1 MSRRILL
8 AILGAAFVGIVAGCF
23 LHVRQEWEVQDH
35 DACTRQLFAMDTYMS
50 FTAYGEKGIQ
60 AVDAA
65 MAQVQALDAL
75 LSTGKESSEVSIL
88 NRDGSLK
95 VSEDTAALFQSA
107 YKIYEDTG
115 GIFDPTIYPVMELW
129 GFPSG
134 NYHVATEEELAQVL
148 PLVDA
153 SRVQV
158 VPEEGGAAVTLG
170 KGQKVDFGGIAKGY
184 AAMKVMEIFRTYGIT
199 SGQVSLGGNVQVLGV
214 KPDGTRWKVGIRD
227 PEGGQTDPIAVVSVD
242 NKAVV
247 TSGGYERYFE
257 EAGNTYIHIIDPRTG
272 YPAEGDLLSATVI
285 SEDGT
290 LADALSTSL
299 YIMGKEEACAYWQEH
314 REDFD
319 MVLITEDQIY
329 VTEGIEDSFRS
340 EQTYQ
345 VLAGGR

>member
-95 VSEDTAALFQSA
+95 VSEDTAALFQTA

-299 YIMGKEEACAYWQEH
+299 YIMGKEEACAYWQAH

-329 VTEGIEDSFRS
+329 VTEGIKDSFRS
-340 EQTYQ
+340 EQAYQ